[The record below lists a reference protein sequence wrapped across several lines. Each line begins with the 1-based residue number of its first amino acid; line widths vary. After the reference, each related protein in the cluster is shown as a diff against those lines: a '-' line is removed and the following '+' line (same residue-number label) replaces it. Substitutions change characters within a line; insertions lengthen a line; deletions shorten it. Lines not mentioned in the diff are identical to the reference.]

1 MRHIDEDTITQAVI
15 ARHAAAGDAR
25 LREVMTSLVQ
35 HLHAFAREVRLS
47 EGEWARGLRFIDD
60 CARAGGGER
69 RELAL
74 LSGALGLSAL
84 VAAMERRGA
93 AGGTEG
99 GTPAVWP
106 ADAAAA
112 AAGADAEPCFVRG
125 RVLSADGGALVGA
138 QVRVRPSG
146 IAGPDA
152 LFHCDADGAFLAR
165 CALAQ
170 PQAVARDGPVQRL
183 LEALGRAPW
192 RPAHLDFTIEAPGHE
207 PLQTQVFRQGDPQLD
222 ADALFGVRRSLVAD
236 WVRHAPGCTPDGG
249 HSELPFTT
257 LDFAFVL
264 NATRGD
270 KT

>member
-15 ARHAAAGDAR
+15 ARHGAAGDAR

-47 EGEWARGLRFIDD
+47 EDECARGLRFIDD
-60 CARAGGGER
+60 CVRAGGGGR

-93 AGGTEG
+93 QVGTEG
-99 GTPAVWP
+99 TASVLWP

-112 AAGADAEPCFVRG
+112 GTGAEPCFVRG
-125 RVLSADGGALVGA
+125 RVRSADGGALVGA
-138 QVRVRPSG
+138 QVQVRPSG
-146 IAGPDA
+146 IAGPA
-152 LFHCDADGAFLAR
+152 VTLHTDADGAFLAR

-170 PQAVARDGPVQRL
+170 PQALVGDGPVARL

-192 RPAHLDFTIEAPGHE
+192 RPAHLHFTIEAPGHE
-207 PLQTQVFRQGDPQLD
+207 PLHTQVFRQGDPQLD
-222 ADALFGVRRSLVAD
+222 SDALFGVRRSLLAD
-236 WVRHAPGCTPDGG
+236 WVRHAPGPTPDGG